1 MSNQTL
7 FLHTIKT
14 YLNTMKYLLIF
25 LLFVSLGYSQNIN
38 LSTGSIKESDYYQ
51 EIPFEIVLGKIII
64 PVSINTKTYHFILD
78 TGAPNLISNKILK
91 EINSTSISKIAVKDG
106 NNTQDTLEIINV
118 DAIQLGNI
126 TFENQTALVSDIEN
140 HPFLKCYSID
150 GFIGSNLFKNSILK
164 ISLKNKKIIITDKI
178 KSLNPNEKPT
188 EMQVIGTQS
197 KPCIWIDYQGKNHKK
212 VREQALIDT
221 GMDGFYD
228 LSNRSYEVLMKEG
241 IYEILSNSQ
250 GYGNISLF
258 GTGIKSEQELLNISY
273 FKINQSIFKNVTTNT
288 HEEHTS
294 GIGLDFFN
302 YGDGILDFI
311 HHKFYF
317 ENAISEQL
325 MNAPEKYSATYIN
338 NQYVIDFVWNEE
350 LKTKIKPGN
359 EVLRIDQ
366 FNIKEMS
373 PCELLTVKPYLK
385 SLKSYEMEVQ
395 LEDKSTVHL
404 KIENR

>member
-1 MSNQTL
+1 
-7 FLHTIKT
+7 
-14 YLNTMKYLLIF
+14 MKYLLIS
-25 LLFVSLGYSQNIN
+25 LLFVSLSHSQNIN

-51 EIPFEIVLGKIII
+51 EVPFEIVLGKIII
-64 PVSINTKTYHFILD
+64 PVTINTKSYHFILD

-91 EINSTSISKIAVKDG
+91 EINSTPISKIAVKDG
-106 NNTQDTLEIINV
+106 NNTQDSLEIINV
-118 DAIQLGNI
+118 AAIQLGNI

-140 HPFLKCYSID
+140 HPFLKCYPID
-150 GFIGSNLFKNSILK
+150 GFIGSNLFRNSILK
-164 ISLKNKKIIITDKI
+164 ISLKDKKIIITDKI
-178 KSLNPNEKPT
+178 KSLKPTEKPT
-188 EMQVIGTQS
+188 EMQVIGSQG
-197 KPCIWIDYQGKNHKK
+197 KPCIWIEYHKK
-212 VREQALIDT
+212 AREQALIDT

-228 LSNRSYEVLMKEG
+228 LSNRSYAVLKKEG
-241 IYEILSNSQ
+241 IYEILAKSL

-258 GTGIKSEQELLNISY
+258 GTGIQNEQEQLNIPY
-273 FKINQSIFKNVTTNT
+273 FKINQSVFKNVSTNT

-338 NQYVIDFVWNEE
+338 NKYVIDFVWDLD
-350 LKTKIKPGN
+350 LKSKIKPGN

-385 SLKSYEMEVQ
+385 SHKNYEMEVK
-395 LEDKSTVHL
+395 LEDNSVIQL
-404 KIENR
+404 RIE